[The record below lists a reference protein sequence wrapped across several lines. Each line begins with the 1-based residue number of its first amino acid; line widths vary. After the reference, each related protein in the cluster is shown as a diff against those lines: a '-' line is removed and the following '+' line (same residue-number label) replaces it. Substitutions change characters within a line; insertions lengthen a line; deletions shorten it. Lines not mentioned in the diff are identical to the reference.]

1 MHHVNAIR
9 HGVQSAMPQ
18 SKHSAIMN
26 ALKTILSMQSEESAI
41 MQKTG
46 DDVMPENTCICC
58 GKVIPEGRQV
68 CLSCGDYDDMQ
79 TFKNQKEE
87 KLKSDI
93 REYFE
98 LLRQKDDED
107 IL

>member
-1 MHHVNAIR
+1 
-9 HGVQSAMPQ
+9 
-18 SKHSAIMN
+18 
-26 ALKTILSMQSEESAI
+26 
-41 MQKTG
+41 
-46 DDVMPENTCICC
+46 MPENTCICC

-79 TFKNQKEE
+79 TFKSQKEE

-98 LLRQKDDED
+98 LLRQKDRDAET
-107 IL
+107 

>member
-1 MHHVNAIR
+1 
-9 HGVQSAMPQ
+9 
-18 SKHSAIMN
+18 
-26 ALKTILSMQSEESAI
+26 
-41 MQKTG
+41 
-46 DDVMPENTCICC
+46 MPENTCICC

-98 LLRQKDDED
+98 LLRQKDRDAES
-107 IL
+107 